1 MKQYYTNLAFLFS
14 FLLIVNMLIA
24 QDGETKQLAGRLD
37 SLYTEL
43 NTYGE
48 FNGNVLIAKKGKEI
62 YCKSFGVSDKENGI
76 PLSPRSIF
84 YLASVSKQFTA
95 TAVVLLANEKKLK
108 YSDAI
113 TQYLPE
119 LGSYHGVTIENLI
132 HHTSGLPDYVDLF
145 KKDWD
150 SIETITNEEVIKRLG
165 EQRPELRFVP
175 GEKWQYSNTGYLLL
189 ASIIERVSK
198 QTYGAY
204 LDEHIFGP
212 LNMDDTKVL
221 FVHKDKIKDP
231 QIAKAHY
238 DNPEDMEYVQKL
250 DGTYGQAK
258 IYSTVRDLLKW
269 DRALKN
275 NLLVSQKDKESMF
288 TSSLLNSGEETGYG
302 FGWYIEQ
309 EEPFKKMVNHSGY
322 FPGYLTYLEQHID
335 HDMTIII
342 LQNNENRTGK
352 KRLPIV
358 ETRNILYHIPNKND
372 VRLPEATLQKYVGVY
387 VNEKGKD
394 IPISLKHHS
403 LWTNNGFDL
412 IPVSETKFKVN
423 GFWPEVTYTF
433 ILDGKGAVEGY
444 RMEQPE
450 QGVDKTLER
459 KR

>member
-1 MKQYYTNLAFLFS
+1 MKQYIYLVFLLS
-14 FLLIVNMLIA
+14 FLLIVNVLNA
-24 QDGETKQLAGRLD
+24 QDKETKQLTDRLD

-43 NTYGE
+43 NIYGE
-48 FNGNVLIAKKGKEI
+48 FNGNVLIAKNGKEI
-62 YCKSFGVSDKENGI
+62 YCKSFGFSDKEKGI
-76 PLSPRSIF
+76 SLSPSSIF

-95 TAVVLLANEKKLK
+95 TTVVLLANKKKLK
-108 YSDAI
+108 YSDPI

-119 LGSYHGVTIENLI
+119 LSSYHNVTIENLL
-132 HHTSGLPDYVDLF
+132 HHTSGLPDYADLF
-145 KKDWD
+145 KKDWE
-150 SIETITNEEVIKRLG
+150 SIQTITNEEVIKRLG
-165 EQRPELRFVP
+165 IQKPELQFAP

-198 QTYGAY
+198 QTYGAF
-204 LDEHIFGP
+204 LEEHIFGP
-212 LNMDDTKVL
+212 LNMDHTKVL
-221 FVHKDKIKDP
+221 FVHKNKITNP

-238 DNPEDMEYVQKL
+238 DNPDDLEYVQKL

-288 TSSLLNSGEETGYG
+288 TSSLLNSGKETGYG
-302 FGWYIEQ
+302 FGWHIKY

-322 FPGYLTYLEQHID
+322 FPGYLTYLEHHID
-335 HDMTIII
+335 HDMTIVI

-358 ETRNILYHIPNKND
+358 ETRNILYHIPIKND
-372 VRLPEATLQKYVGVY
+372 VRLPETILQKYAGVY
-387 VNEKGKD
+387 INDKGKES
-394 IPISLKHHS
+394 PIVLKYQS

-412 IPVSETKFKVN
+412 VPISDTKFKVN
-423 GFWPEVTYTF
+423 GFRPEVTYTF
-433 ILDGKGAVEGY
+433 VMDGKGSVTGY

-450 QGVDKTLER
+450 QGVDKTLTR

>member
-1 MKQYYTNLAFLFS
+1 MKQFPNLVFLLS
-14 FLLIVNMLIA
+14 FLLIVNVLFA
-24 QDGETKQLAGRLD
+24 QDGNTKQLTDRLD

-43 NTYGE
+43 NAYGE
-48 FNGNVLIAKKGKEI
+48 FNGNVLIANKGREI
-62 YCKSFGVSDKENGI
+62 YSKSFGVSDGEKEI
-76 PLSPRSIF
+76 PLSSRSIF

-95 TAVVLLANEKKLK
+95 VAMVLLAKGKKLN

-113 TQYLPE
+113 TEYLPE
-119 LGSYHGVTIENLI
+119 LGFYRGVTIENLI

-150 SIETITNEEVIKRLG
+150 SIETITNKEVIKRLG
-165 EQRPELRFVP
+165 EQKPGLLFAP

-189 ASIIERVSK
+189 ASIIERVSN
-198 QTYGAY
+198 QTYGDF

-221 FVHKDKIKDP
+221 FVHKDKLVDG

-238 DNPEDMEYVQKL
+238 ENPDDLEYVQKL

-258 IYSTVRDLLKW
+258 IYSTVKDLWKW

-275 NLLVSQKDKESMF
+275 NLLVSQQDKESMF
-288 TSSLLNSGEETGYG
+288 TTSRLNSGKDTGYG
-302 FGWYIEQ
+302 FGWYIKSED
-309 EEPFKKMVNHSGY
+309 PFKKMVNHSGY
-322 FPGYLTYLEQHID
+322 FPGYLTYMEHHID

-352 KRLPIV
+352 KRLPV
-358 ETRNILYHIPNKND
+358 LETRNILYHIPIKND
-372 VRLPEATLQKYVGVY
+372 VRLPEATLQKYAGVY
-387 VNEKGKD
+387 INENRKEAS
-394 IPISLKHHS
+394 IVLKHRS

-433 ILDGKGAVEGY
+433 VLDGKGFVEGY

-450 QGVDKTLER
+450 QGVDKTLTR